1 MSTGP
6 DPTFERSFE
15 QLPERATRYRWR
27 FDSCLVHL
35 VHLDLLPQGEKLTPD
50 NGHQLLEF
58 VVLSPQRLDPA
69 ARSRRMSILDSR
81 NDPLH

>member
-1 MSTGP
+1 MGSGQPSTSG
-6 DPTFERSFE
+6 T
-15 QLPERATRYRWR
+15 RWR
-27 FDSCLVHL
+27 FDSSL